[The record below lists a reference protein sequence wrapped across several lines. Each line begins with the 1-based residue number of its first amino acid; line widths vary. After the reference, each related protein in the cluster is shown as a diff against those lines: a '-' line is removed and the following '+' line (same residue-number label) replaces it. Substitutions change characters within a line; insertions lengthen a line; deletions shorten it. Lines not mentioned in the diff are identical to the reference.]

1 MAQISSMVGG
11 GGFWTRRCQMAFF
24 PTCQITRSGFAGI
37 GPKSIALGRSLQA
50 ADSFVGY
57 CDDGSGTVALQ
68 KL

>member
-1 MAQISSMVGG
+1 
-11 GGFWTRRCQMAFF
+11 MAFF